1 MPRLNGRRI
10 TCAPCSRATS
20 TVRSVE
26 PSETTTISSPAS
38 NACSSSTTRP
48 MFRSSLYAGT
58 IAIRFRVARREST
71 CGGTLVTS
79 VDTGAHLQ
87 VEQVEDAPRAMAVCV
102 LVECALAGAPPE
114 LLRLRGVVEQLA
126 VGRARLR
133 RGVDDD
139 ELAPRLEPALH
150 PLPRS

>member
-1 MPRLNGRRI
+1 
-10 TCAPCSRATS
+10 
-20 TVRSVE
+20 
-26 PSETTTISSPAS
+26 
-38 NACSSSTTRP
+38 
-48 MFRSSLYAGT
+48 
-58 IAIRFRVARREST
+58 FRVARREST

-150 PLPRS
+150 PLTRIRDDRRPRRRELERAARRRGVEAGVRPPRDVEVDTRRRDRARERVERDVAEL